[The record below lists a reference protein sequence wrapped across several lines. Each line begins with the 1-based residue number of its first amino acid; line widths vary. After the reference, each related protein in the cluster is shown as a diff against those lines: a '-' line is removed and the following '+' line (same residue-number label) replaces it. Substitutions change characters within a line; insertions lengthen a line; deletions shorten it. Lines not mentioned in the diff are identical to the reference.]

1 MEIFHVSTSAS
12 QSYSNGPQG
21 SGQFI
26 PQSAAKHTPSS
37 IFGKR
42 RRHGSSYHYHN
53 SRPEEH
59 SSIKINAI
67 ERGADTVQADVDQE
81 TTRHELTC
89 EHLLDHI
96 REDQRWL
103 SQIPAENTSSSH
115 STTSTSI
122 DSGNSVHNNLNCS
135 SFVGPGGVD
144 RSEFLSIPSELSDV
158 VAVATTQD
166 RHVRLAAAAA
176 NFVPFRRHLVHEFR
190 LDMGI
195 CSHESQAEESSGHND
210 VSEKKDNQIYG
221 DEPKSIGLGDAS
233 GVKDQLLIAW
243 TSTPSQS
250 DISPKVNY
258 TELIRTLHS
267 DSIVPGSC
275 PDSDPL
281 GYEDLHPKDTTY
293 GAVGCELAGSLVAL
307 DQQHDLRF
315 LKQDCR
321 GQESNTATHALDASS
336 LEKPEQSI
344 RRDIDLSQSFR
355 FWTPPPRAS
364 SLPPAHEHQIPPP
377 SSPPLT
383 CQQGH
388 RQPSSPPKLALPQT
402 PIPEYGSLSQ
412 QSSFTSPDRIPTR
425 IPVFGATL
433 SLARLLGKEDSHAVY
448 YPPDSTSTDNGS
460 DGSEKHDRTFSL
472 VASLSS
478 LTGPSCSSKKK
489 IKIVTKTL
497 KKQMHVAFRRKDYY
511 TPRARCVRFRPKDS
525 DRYINDSQQEWPPDK
540 LERGYWRVDVS
551 NWPANEKM
559 KFWDNITQAI
569 RAGRIGWI
577 GAVVEGES
585 EIGNGD
591 IVRVYCFGEAVV
603 HIWVFLFAMSDR
615 RTVKDVQWIDGVGR
629 TVIEVGEERP
639 THIEETGG

>member
-12 QSYSNGPQG
+12 QSYSSGPQG

-26 PQSAAKHTPSS
+26 PQSAAKPIQSS
-37 IFGKR
+37 ILGKR
-42 RRHGSSYHYHN
+42 RRQGSSYHYHS

-59 SSIKINAI
+59 SSIEINAI
-67 ERGADTVQADVDQE
+67 ERGADTVQAAVDEE
-81 TTRHELTC
+81 TTRDELTC

-103 SQIPAENTSSSH
+103 SQIPVENSSSSH

-122 DSGNSVHNNLNCS
+122 DWGNSVHNNLNCS
-135 SFVGPGGVD
+135 SNFSAPGGVD
-144 RSEFLSIPSELSDV
+144 RSEFLSIPSEISDV
-158 VAVATTQD
+158 VAVGTTQN

-176 NFVPFRRHLVHEFR
+176 NFIPFRRHIVHEFR

-195 CSHESQAEESSGHND
+195 RSHESQVEESSGHD
-210 VSEKKDNQIYG
+210 DMSEKKDNQIYG
-221 DEPKSIGLGDAS
+221 DEPESKGLGDVS
-233 GVKDQLLIAW
+233 GVKDQELNGGA
-243 TSTPSQS
+243 SRPSQS
-250 DISPKVNY
+250 EISPRMNY

-267 DSIVPGSC
+267 DSIVPDSC
-275 PDSDPL
+275 TGLVPS
-281 GYEDLHPKDTTY
+281 GYDDLQSKDTTY
-293 GAVGCELAGSLVAL
+293 GSVGCGLAGSLVVS
-307 DQQHDLRF
+307 DQQHDCRF
-315 LKQDCR
+315 SKQDCR
-321 GQESNTATHALDASS
+321 NQESITATHALDTSP

-344 RRDIDLSQSFR
+344 RHDIDLSQSLR
-355 FWTPPPRAS
+355 FWTPPPKAS
-364 SLPPAHEHQIPPP
+364 SIQPVHEHHSPPP
-377 SSPPLT
+377 SSPPLP
-383 CQQGH
+383 CHQGH
-388 RQPSSPPKLALPQT
+388 PQPSSPSKLALPQP
-402 PIPEYGSLSQ
+402 PIPLSQ

-433 SLARLLGKEDSHAVY
+433 SLAQLLGKGHSHAVY
-448 YPPDSTSTDNGS
+448 YPPDSSCSDNGS
-460 DGSEKHDRTFSL
+460 DGSDKHNLTFSSG
-472 VASLSS
+472 ASLSS
-478 LTGPSCSSKKK
+478 LTESGCSSKKK

-511 TPRARCVRFRPKDS
+511 TPRARCVRFRPNDS
-525 DRYINDSQQEWPPDK
+525 DRHMKGSQQEWPPDK

-551 NWPANEKM
+551 TWPTNEKM
-559 KFWDNITQAI
+559 KFWDNITQTI

-585 EIGNGD
+585 EIGNGNV
-591 IVRVYCFGEAVV
+591 VRVYCFGEAVV

-639 THIEETGG
+639 THIDETGV

>member
-12 QSYSNGPQG
+12 QSYSNRRQR

-37 IFGKR
+37 ILGKR
-42 RRHGSSYHYHN
+42 RRQGSSYHLRN

-59 SSIKINAI
+59 SSIEINAT

-81 TTRHELTC
+81 TTRDELTC
-89 EHLLDHI
+89 EYLLDHI

-103 SQIPAENTSSSH
+103 SQIPAENFSSSH

-122 DSGNSVHNNLNCS
+122 DSGNSVHNSLNCS
-135 SFVGPGGVD
+135 YNFAGPGGVD
-144 RSEFLSIPSELSDV
+144 RSEFLSMPSELSDV
-158 VAVATTQD
+158 VAVVTTQD
-166 RHVRLAAAAA
+166 PHVRLAAAAA
-176 NFVPFRRHLVHEFR
+176 NFVPFRRHIVHEFR

-210 VSEKKDNQIYG
+210 VSERRGNQIYG
-221 DEPKSIGLGDAS
+221 DEPKSMGLGDAS
-233 GVKDQLLIAW
+233 GVKDQVLIAG
-243 TSTPSQS
+243 TSTPSRS
-250 DISPKVNY
+250 EISPKVNY

-275 PDSDPL
+275 PDSDPPA
-281 GYEDLHPKDTTY
+281 YEDLHAKDTTN
-293 GAVGCELAGSLVAL
+293 GSVCELAGSLVAL

-315 LKQDCR
+315 SKQDCI
-321 GQESNTATHALDASS
+321 GQESNSATHALDTPL
-336 LEKPEQSI
+336 LETPEQSI
-344 RRDIDLSQSFR
+344 RHDIDLSQSFR

-364 SLPPAHEHQIPPP
+364 SLPPAHERHIPPP
-377 SSPPLT
+377 SSPLLG
-383 CQQGH
+383 CQHGH
-388 RQPSSPPKLALPQT
+388 PQASSPSKLAIPQT
-402 PIPEYGSLSQ
+402 PIHEYGSLSQ

-433 SLARLLGKEDSHAVY
+433 SLAQLLGKEDPHAVY

-460 DGSEKHDRTFSL
+460 EGSEKHNFTFSSG
-472 VASLSS
+472 ASFSS
-478 LTGPSCSSKKK
+478 LAEPSCSSKKK

-511 TPRARCVRFRPKDS
+511 TPRARCVRFRPNDS
-525 DRYINDSQQEWPPDK
+525 DRYINGSQQEWPPDK

-551 NWPANEKM
+551 TWPTNEKM

-591 IVRVYCFGEAVV
+591 VVRVYCFGEAVV

-639 THIEETGG
+639 THVEEVGM

>member
-12 QSYSNGPQG
+12 QSYSSGPQG

-26 PQSAAKHTPSS
+26 PQSAAKPTQRS
-37 IFGKR
+37 ILGKR
-42 RRHGSSYHYHN
+42 RRQGSSYRCHN
-53 SRPEEH
+53 CRPEEH
-59 SSIKINAI
+59 SSIEINAI

-81 TTRHELTC
+81 TTRDELTC

-103 SQIPAENTSSSH
+103 SQIPVENSSSSL
-115 STTSTSI
+115 STTSTSV
-122 DSGNSVHNNLNCS
+122 DWGNSVHNNLNRS
-135 SFVGPGGVD
+135 SNFSAPGGVD
-144 RSEFLSIPSELSDV
+144 RSEFLSIPSEISDV

-176 NFVPFRRHLVHEFR
+176 NFIPFRRHIVHEFR
-190 LDMGI
+190 LDMAI
-195 CSHESQAEESSGHND
+195 RSHESQVEESSGHDD
-210 VSEKKDNQIYG
+210 VSEKKDNQICGGEPESKGQG
-221 DEPKSIGLGDAS
+221 DVS
-233 GVKDQLLIAW
+233 GVNDQVLIGG
-243 TSTPSQS
+243 TSRPSQS
-250 DISPKVNY
+250 EISPRVNY

-267 DSIVPGSC
+267 DSIVPDSC
-275 PDSDPL
+275 PGSVPP
-281 GYEDLHPKDTTY
+281 GYDDMHSKDTTY
-293 GAVGCELAGSLVAL
+293 GSVGSGLAGSRMVS
-307 DQQHDLRF
+307 DQQHDF
-315 LKQDCR
+315 GFSKQDCR
-321 GQESNTATHALDASS
+321 NQETITATHALDTSP

-344 RRDIDLSQSFR
+344 RHDIDLSQSFR
-355 FWTPPPRAS
+355 FWTAPPKALS
-364 SLPPAHEHQIPPP
+364 IQPAHEHHSPPP

-383 CQQGH
+383 CH
-388 RQPSSPPKLALPQT
+388 HDHPQPSSPSRPALPQT
-402 PIPEYGSLSQ
+402 PIPLSQ

-433 SLARLLGKEDSHAVY
+433 SLAQLLGKGHPHTVY
-448 YPPDSTSTDNGS
+448 YPPDSSSSDNGS
-460 DGSEKHDRTFSL
+460 DGSDKHNLTFSSGG
-472 VASLSS
+472 SLSS
-478 LTGPSCSSKKK
+478 LTESSCSSKKK

-511 TPRARCVRFRPKDS
+511 TPRARCVRFRPNDS
-525 DRYINDSQQEWPPDK
+525 DRYMKGSQQEWPPDK

-551 NWPANEKM
+551 TWPTNEKM

-591 IVRVYCFGEAVV
+591 VVRVYCFGEAVV

-615 RTVKDVQWIDGVGR
+615 RTVKDVQWVDGVGR

-639 THIEETGG
+639 THIDETGV